1 MDLYRHVVKSIAKLT
16 AGVMHELANGI
27 DSEQQ
32 PQHTTIHIAAVHIH
46 CDHSQRDDVTPRFPI
61 WYRGKRG

>member
-1 MDLYRHVVKSIAKLT
+1 MDLYLHVVKSIAKLT

-32 PQHTTIHIAAVHIH
+32 PHTTIHIAAVHIH
-46 CDHSQRDDVTPRFPI
+46 CDHGQYNNDASRFPI

>member
-27 DSEQQ
+27 DSDQQ
-32 PQHTTIHIAAVHIH
+32 PHTTIHIEAVHIH
-46 CDHSQRDDVTPRFPI
+46 CDHGQHDGVTPRFPT